1 MVINSDSLEQYY
13 KIIVPHSPERIV
25 KAIQLARSLNKPDVW
40 VTDSVLELLYEQEEK
55 LNAIDPLCACYESI
69 FWVFWEEIRNLTGV
83 DIQDLDGKY
92 IHFDEIKTPFGCDKT
107 YKNSLEEVLKTYKIE
122 LKMLSD
128 ESAYLLKEIG
138 IEIE

>member
-1 MVINSDSLEQYY
+1 
-13 KIIVPHSPERIV
+13 
-25 KAIQLARSLNKPDVW
+25 
-40 VTDSVLELLYEQEEK
+40 
-55 LNAIDPLCACYESI
+55 
-69 FWVFWEEIRNLTGV
+69 VFWEEIRNLTGV